1 VYKLSLNKVR
11 KWKTDERQLRAHAVG
26 APTVATARAD
36 NASSEPGKL
45 TAAFDGSMEIA
56 SYTYWVTVTYFRC
69 SISMLYGF
77 SRHLVGKSLINVP
90 CCDIT

>member
-1 VYKLSLNKVR
+1 VR

-26 APTVATARAD
+26 AATVATAHAD

-56 SYTYWVTVTYFRC
+56 SYTQGD
-69 SISMLYGF
+69 SDAISLFHIYAAWF
-77 SRHLVGKSLINVP
+77 
-90 CCDIT
+90 